1 LLHGQRIDHSAGIR
15 VEAGIHA
22 AIGIQP
28 CNAIA
33 QAGPDLGEKAAD
45 HNAPLRLHGDGEQ
58 LAIHIGG
65 SELCI
70 HAAVGIQPRN
80 AIAGL
85 PVDAA
90 ECAADQSLAIGLN
103 GEHVNRAVRIRVIAG
118 VGVLR

>member
-33 QAGPDLGEKAAD
+33 KAGPDLGAKAAD
-45 HNAPLRLHGDGEQ
+45 HNAPVRLHGDGEQ

-70 HAAVGIQPRN
+70 HAAVGIQPAMRLRVCPPMLLN
-80 AIAGL
+80 APPTRVL
-85 PVDAA
+85 PSA
-90 ECAADQSLAIGLN
+90 
-103 GEHVNRAVRIRVIAG
+103 
-118 VGVLR
+118 